1 MWPLIKVLKF
11 WLSELFRRPFL
22 CLSVSQKTST

>member
-1 MWPLIKVLKF
+1 MKF

-22 CLSVSQKTST
+22 CLSVSQKKTAVYYNI